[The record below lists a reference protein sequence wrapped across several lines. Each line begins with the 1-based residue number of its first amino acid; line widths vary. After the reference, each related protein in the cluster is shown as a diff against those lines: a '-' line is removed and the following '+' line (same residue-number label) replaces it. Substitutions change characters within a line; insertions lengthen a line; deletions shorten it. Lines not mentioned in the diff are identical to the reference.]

1 MTFQSYVYCYKRTLT
16 PDLRHV
22 VLSARVLDNLAMLKH
37 FHQKR
42 ERVEKKVIFDPVEAL
57 GATNLFVFLQWCI
70 LDKDIFAELE
80 NLDTKYSMAYG
91 MGICFYCSEKIT
103 GGQFQGN
110 LRLLNQDNPLVTSE

>member
-57 GATNLFVFLQWCI
+57 GATNLFVFLHRCI

-80 NLDTKYSMAYG
+80 NLDKYSMAFG

-103 GGQFQGN
+103 GRQFQGT

>member
-1 MTFQSYVYCYKRTLT
+1 MTFQSYAYCYKRTLT

-57 GATNLFVFLQWCI
+57 GATNLFVFLHRCI

-80 NLDTKYSMAYG
+80 NLDTNTQWRLEWEYAFIAQRK
-91 MGICFYCSEKIT
+91 
-103 GGQFQGN
+103 
-110 LRLLNQDNPLVTSE
+110 LRDASFRALSVC